1 MLDARR
7 ERVVERPENVTH
19 PDRALGELA
28 ARQHGV
34 VPVTSAAGGDD
45 RDRARGAGTRPPLP
59 SDAVTPLQDLRAA
72 VAAASTALR
81 NGDSGTAPSVERPRR
96 DGFGDYSTNAAML
109 LAPSVGAPPREIAER
124 LGQALQERLGTGLA
138 KFEVAG
144 PGFLNLF
151 LADTWHAE
159 ALAHVIQQGAT
170 YGAGGAATGE
180 RILVEFVSAN
190 PTGPLVAA
198 SGRHA
203 AYGDALAEIL
213 AFHGH
218 DVQREYY
225 LNDAGAQ
232 VRKLGESVQARALG
246 QDVPE
251 GGYEGDYVAELAQ
264 EIADSKTAD
273 PDDLA
278 QEAVAKML
286 ERIRATL
293 ARFGVTHDRVFSERS
308 LYEGEPSAVRRA
320 LAALDESGHAYR
332 SEGALWLRTTTF
344 GDDKD
349 RVLERANGEP
359 TYFASDCAYLLDK
372 QARGFGRQID
382 VFGADHHGYVARLRG
397 AFQALGGE
405 PDMIEI
411 LIMQFVHLIDR
422 GERSAM
428 SKRRGIF
435 NTLDELI
442 DDIGVDATRFFM
454 LQRSHDT
461 TVDLD
466 LDLAR
471 EQSNEN
477 PVYYVQY
484 AHARIHSILAKAG
497 EGRVA
502 EALASAGAGAVPG
515 APLEPAERA
524 LIKKLLAFPD
534 EVAEAAERRAPHRVA
549 AYALELAQDFTAFY
563 RDCHV
568 VGAEPA
574 EVEAFRI
581 ALSVAAQRTIARA
594 LGLLGVSAPDSM

>member
-1 MLDARR
+1 
-7 ERVVERPENVTH
+7 
-19 PDRALGELA
+19 
-28 ARQHGV
+28 
-34 VPVTSAAGGDD
+34 
-45 RDRARGAGTRPPLP
+45 
-59 SDAVTPLQDLRAA
+59 VTPLQDLRAA
-72 VAAASTALR
+72 VEAASAALR
-81 NGDSGTAPSVERPRR
+81 NGDGAKGGTLPTVERPRR

-124 LGQALQERLGTGLA
+124 LGQQLEQRLGDGLDRY
-138 KFEVAG
+138 EVAG

-159 ALAHVIQQGAT
+159 ALAHVLERREAF
-170 YGAGGAATGE
+170 GAGGAAKPE

-218 DVQREYY
+218 EIQREYY

-264 EIADSKTAD
+264 EIPDSATAD
-273 PDDLA
+273 PDHLA

-286 ERIRATL
+286 ARIQATL
-293 ARFGVTHDRVFSERS
+293 ARFGVRHDRVFSERS
-308 LYEGEPSAVRRA
+308 LYEGEPSAVQRA
-320 LAALDESGHAYR
+320 FAALEGSGHTYR

-372 QARGFGRQID
+372 QARGFERQID
-382 VFGADHHGYVARLRG
+382 VFGADHHGYVARVRG
-397 AFQALGGE
+397 AFQALGGD
-405 PDMIEI
+405 PRTIEI
-411 LIMQFVHLIDR
+411 LIMQFVHLINAGDR
-422 GERSAM
+422 TAM

-454 LQRSHDT
+454 LQRSHDS

-466 LDLAR
+466 LGLAR

-484 AHARIHSILAKAG
+484 AHARIHSILEKAG
-497 EGRVA
+497 EERVA
-502 EALASAGAGAVPG
+502 AALASAGEAAALA

-534 EVAEAAERRAPHRVA
+534 EVGEAAERRAPHRIA

-594 LGLLGVSAPDSM
+594 LALLGVSAPDSM

>member
-1 MLDARR
+1 M
-7 ERVVERPENVTH
+7 
-19 PDRALGELA
+19 
-28 ARQHGV
+28 
-34 VPVTSAAGGDD
+34 
-45 RDRARGAGTRPPLP
+45 
-59 SDAVTPLQDLRAA
+59 TPLQDLRAA
-72 VAAASTALR
+72 VEAASAALR
-81 NGDSGTAPSVERPRR
+81 DNDAGGAAPTVERPRH

-109 LAPSVGAPPREIAER
+109 LAPSVGAPPREIADR
-124 LGQALQERLGTGLA
+124 LGADLQERLGAGLA
-138 KFEVAG
+138 RYEIAG

-151 LADTWHAE
+151 LADTWYAR
-159 ALAHVIQQGAT
+159 ALAHIVERNDA
-170 YGAGGAATGE
+170 YGAGGADRPE
-180 RILVEFVSAN
+180 RIVVEFVSAN

-218 DVQREYY
+218 AVQREYY

-232 VRKLGESVQARALG
+232 VRKFGESVQARARG
-246 QDVPE
+246 EDVPE
-251 GGYEGDYVAELAQ
+251 GGYEGDYVRELAQ
-264 EIADSKTAD
+264 EIADAATAD
-273 PDDLA
+273 PDQLA

-286 ERIRATL
+286 GRIQGTL
-293 ARFGVTHDRVFSERS
+293 ARFGVRHDRVFSERS
-308 LYEGEPSAVRRA
+308 LYEGEPSAIRRA
-320 LAALDESGHAYR
+320 LAALEASGHTYR

-372 QARGFGRQID
+372 QARAFERQIN

-397 AFQALGGE
+397 AFQALGGD
-405 PDMIEI
+405 PDAIEI
-411 LIMQFVHLIDR
+411 LIMQFVHLINAGD
-422 GERSAM
+422 RSAM
-428 SKRRGIF
+428 SKRRGVF

-454 LQRSHDT
+454 LQRSHES

-471 EQSNEN
+471 EQSSEN

-484 AHARIHSILAKAG
+484 AHARIHSMLQKAG
-497 EGRVA
+497 EERVA
-502 EALASAGAGAVPG
+502 AALASAGAGGTLA

-524 LIKKLLAFPD
+524 LVKKLLAFLD
-534 EVAEAAERRAPHRVA
+534 EVAEAAERRAPHRIA
-549 AYALELAQDFTAFY
+549 AYALELAQEFTAFY

-568 VGAEPA
+568 VGVEPA
-574 EVEAFRI
+574 GVEAFRI

>member
-1 MLDARR
+1 M
-7 ERVVERPENVTH
+7 
-19 PDRALGELA
+19 
-28 ARQHGV
+28 
-34 VPVTSAAGGDD
+34 
-45 RDRARGAGTRPPLP
+45 
-59 SDAVTPLQDLRAA
+59 TPLQDLRAA
-72 VAAASTALR
+72 VEAASAALR
-81 NGDSGTAPSVERPRR
+81 NGDAGAVPTVERPRR
-96 DGFGDYSTNAAML
+96 EGFGDYSTNAAML
-109 LAPSVGAPPREIAER
+109 LAGALGTPPREIAAR
-124 LGQALQERLGTGLA
+124 LGAELEQRLGTRLA
-138 KFEVAG
+138 KYEVAG

-151 LADTWHAE
+151 LADSWHAE
-159 ALAHVIQQGAT
+159 ALARVLELGDAFGGG
-170 YGAGGAATGE
+170 GAGTRE

-218 DVQREYY
+218 EVSREYY

-232 VRKLGESVQARALG
+232 VRLLGESVQARALG
-246 QDVPE
+246 QPIPE
-251 GGYEGDYVAELAQ
+251 GGYEGDYVAELAA
-264 EIADSKTAD
+264 EIPDAKTAD
-273 PDDLA
+273 PDHLA

-286 ERIRATL
+286 ERIQATL
-293 ARFGVTHDRVFSERS
+293 ARFGVRHDRVFSERS
-308 LYEGEPSAVRRA
+308 LYEGEPSAIRRA
-320 LAALDESGHAYR
+320 FAALEASGHTYR

-372 QARGFGRQID
+372 QARSFERQIA

-397 AFQALGGE
+397 AYDALGGD
-405 PDMIEI
+405 PDTVEI
-411 LIMQFVHLIDR
+411 LIMQFVHLINGGD
-422 GERSAM
+422 RSAM

-435 NTLDELI
+435 TTLDELI

-454 LQRSHDT
+454 LQRSHDS

-484 AHARIHSILAKAG
+484 AHARIHSMLEKAG
-497 EGRVA
+497 DTRVA
-502 EALASAGAGAVPG
+502 AALAAAGELAAGSGLAE
-515 APLEPAERA
+515 PLDPAERV

-534 EVAEAAERRAPHRVA
+534 EIAEAAERRAPHRVT

-563 RDCHV
+563 RDCRV
-568 VGAEPA
+568 VGAEPEA
-574 EVEAFRI
+574 VESFRI

>member
-1 MLDARR
+1 M
-7 ERVVERPENVTH
+7 
-19 PDRALGELA
+19 
-28 ARQHGV
+28 
-34 VPVTSAAGGDD
+34 
-45 RDRARGAGTRPPLP
+45 
-59 SDAVTPLQDLRAA
+59 TPLHDLRAA
-72 VAAASTALR
+72 VEAASAALR
-81 NGDSGTAPSVERPRR
+81 NGDAATAPIVERPRR

-109 LAPSVGAPPREIAER
+109 LAGSVGQPPREIAER
-124 LGQALQERLGTGLA
+124 LGAELQQRLGAGLERY
-138 KFEVAG
+138 EVAG

-151 LADTWHAE
+151 LADAWHVA
-159 ALAHVIQQGAT
+159 ALAQVLAAGDA
-170 YGAGGAATGE
+170 YGSGGAATKE

-203 AYGDALAEIL
+203 AYGDALAELL

-218 DVQREYY
+218 EVRREYY

-246 QDVPE
+246 QPVPD
-251 GGYEGDYVAELAQ
+251 GGYEGDYVAELARD
-264 EIADSKTAD
+264 IPDSATAD
-273 PDDLA
+273 PDQLA

-286 ERIRATL
+286 ERIQATL
-293 ARFGVTHDRVFSERS
+293 ARFGVRHDRVFSERS
-308 LYEGEPSAVRRA
+308 LCEGEPSAIRRA
-320 LAALDESGHAYR
+320 FALLEASGHTYR

-349 RVLERANGEP
+349 RVLERANGES

-372 QARGFGRQID
+372 QARGFERQIN

-397 AFQALGGE
+397 AYEALGGD
-405 PDMIEI
+405 PDTIEI
-411 LIMQFVHLIDR
+411 LIMQFVHLINAGD
-422 GERSAM
+422 RSAM

-454 LQRSHDT
+454 LQRSHDS

-484 AHARIHSILAKAG
+484 AHARIHSMLEKAG
-497 EGRVA
+497 EARVTA
-502 EALASAGAGAVPG
+502 ALAAVGGAGGIG
-515 APLEPAERA
+515 APLEAAERA

-534 EVAEAAERRAPHRVA
+534 EVAEAAERRAPHKIAV
-549 AYALELAQDFTAFY
+549 YALELAQDFTAFY
-563 RDCHV
+563 RDCRV
-568 VGAEPA
+568 VGAEP
-574 EVEAFRI
+574 EALESFRI
-581 ALSVAAQRTIARA
+581 ALSVVARRTIASA
-594 LGLLGVSAPDSM
+594 LRLLGVSAPDSM

>member
-1 MLDARR
+1 
-7 ERVVERPENVTH
+7 
-19 PDRALGELA
+19 
-28 ARQHGV
+28 
-34 VPVTSAAGGDD
+34 
-45 RDRARGAGTRPPLP
+45 
-59 SDAVTPLQDLRAA
+59 VTPLQDLRAA
-72 VAAASTALR
+72 VEAASATLR
-81 NGDSGTAPSVERPRR
+81 NGEPAKGAAPTVERPRR
-96 DGFGDYSTNAAML
+96 EGFGDYSTNAAML
-109 LAPSVGAPPREIAER
+109 LAGSVGQPPREIAER
-124 LGQALQERLGTGLA
+124 LGEQLQQRLGAGLA
-138 KFEVAG
+138 RYEIAG

-151 LADTWHAE
+151 LADSWYAS
-159 ALAHVIQQGAT
+159 ALAHVLERNETFG
-170 YGAGGAATGE
+170 GGGAAKVE
-180 RILVEFVSAN
+180 RVLVEFVSAN

-246 QDVPE
+246 QPVPE

-264 EIADSKTAD
+264 EIPDAKTAD
-273 PDDLA
+273 PDQLA

-286 ERIRATL
+286 ERIQATL
-293 ARFGVTHDRVFSERS
+293 ARFGVQHDQVFSERS
-308 LYEGEPSAVRRA
+308 LYDGEPSAVRRA
-320 LAALDESGHAYR
+320 FAALEASGHTYR

-372 QARGFGRQID
+372 QARGVERQLA

-397 AFQALGGE
+397 AFQVLGGD
-405 PDMIEI
+405 PDAIEI
-411 LIMQFVHLIDR
+411 LIMQFVHLINGGD
-422 GERSAM
+422 RSAM

-454 LQRSHDT
+454 LQRSHDST
-461 TVDLD
+461 LDLD

-484 AHARIHSILAKAG
+484 AHARIHSMLEKAG
-497 EGRVA
+497 EARVA
-502 EALASAGAGAVPG
+502 AALASVSAADGTGT
-515 APLEPAERA
+515 PLEPAERA
-524 LIKKLLAFPD
+524 LMKKLLAFPD
-534 EVAEAAERRAPHRVA
+534 EVAEAAERRAPHKIA

-563 RDCHV
+563 RDCRV
-568 VGAEPA
+568 VGAEPQA
-574 EVEAFRI
+574 LESFRI
-581 ALSVAAQRTIARA
+581 ALSVAAKRTIARA
-594 LGLLGVSAPDSM
+594 LALLGVSAPDSM

>member
-1 MLDARR
+1 M
-7 ERVVERPENVTH
+7 
-19 PDRALGELA
+19 
-28 ARQHGV
+28 
-34 VPVTSAAGGDD
+34 
-45 RDRARGAGTRPPLP
+45 
-59 SDAVTPLQDLRAA
+59 TPLQDLRAA
-72 VAAASTALR
+72 VAAASAALR
-81 NGDSGTAPSVERPRR
+81 DGDGAAHGPAPTVERPKR

-109 LAPSVGAPPREIAER
+109 LAGSLGAPPREIAER
-124 LGQALQERLGTGLA
+124 LGRRLEQRLGAGLVGY
-138 KFEVAG
+138 EVAG

-151 LADTWHAE
+151 LADVWHAG
-159 ALAHVIQQGAT
+159 ALAHVLELGAA
-170 YGAGGAATGE
+170 YGGAGAERSE

-232 VRKLGESVQARALG
+232 VRKLGESVKARALG
-246 QDVPE
+246 GEVPE
-251 GGYEGDYVAELAQ
+251 GGYEGDYVTELAQ
-264 EIADSKTAD
+264 EIPDAATAD
-273 PDDLA
+273 PDALA
-278 QEAVAKML
+278 QAAVAEML
-286 ERIRATL
+286 ARIRATL
-293 ARFGVTHDRVFSERS
+293 ARFGVQHDRVFSERT
-308 LYEGEPSAVRRA
+308 LYEGDPSAVRRA
-320 LAALDESGHAYR
+320 LAALEESGHAYR

-372 QARGFGRQID
+372 RSRGFERQID

-397 AFQALGGE
+397 AYAALGGD
-405 PDMIEI
+405 PGTIEI
-411 LIMQFVHLIDR
+411 LIMQFVHLINAGD
-422 GERSAM
+422 RSAM

-484 AHARIHSILAKAG
+484 AHARIASMLAKAG
-497 EGRVA
+497 EARVA
-502 EALASAGAGAVPG
+502 AALASVGGEPA

-549 AYALELAQDFTAFY
+549 VYALELAQDFTAFY
-563 RDCHV
+563 RDCRV
-568 VGAEPA
+568 VGAEPEA
-574 EVEAFRI
+574 VESFRI

-594 LGLLGVSAPDSM
+594 LQLLGVSAPDSM

>member
-1 MLDARR
+1 M
-7 ERVVERPENVTH
+7 
-19 PDRALGELA
+19 
-28 ARQHGV
+28 
-34 VPVTSAAGGDD
+34 
-45 RDRARGAGTRPPLP
+45 
-59 SDAVTPLQDLRAA
+59 TPLQDLRAA
-72 VAAASTALR
+72 VEAASASMRDGGNATV
-81 NGDSGTAPSVERPRR
+81 PSVERPKR

-124 LGQALQERLGTGLA
+124 LGAELAQRLGGGLDR
-138 KFEVAG
+138 FEVAG

-151 LADTWHAE
+151 LADGWHA
-159 ALAHVIQQGAT
+159 AGLAHVLASGDS
-170 YGAGGAATGE
+170 YGAGGAAVE

-203 AYGDALAEIL
+203 AYGDALANVL

-218 DVQREYY
+218 EVQREYY

-232 VRKLGESVQARALG
+232 VRKLGESVQARARG
-246 QDVPE
+246 EAVPE
-251 GGYEGDYVAELAQ
+251 GGYEGDYVLELAR
-264 EIADSKTAD
+264 EIPDAASTDADV
-273 PDDLA
+273 LA
-278 QEAVAKML
+278 QEAVRRML
-286 ERIRATL
+286 VRIRATL
-293 ARFGVTHDRVFSERS
+293 ARFGVEHDRVFSELS
-308 LYEGEPSAVRRA
+308 LHEGEPSAVDRA
-320 LAALDESGHAYR
+320 LAALEASGHTYR

-349 RVLERANGEP
+349 RVLQRANGEP
-359 TYFASDCAYLLDK
+359 TYFAADCAYLLDK
-372 QARGFGRQID
+372 QTRGFQRQVD
-382 VFGADHHGYVARLRG
+382 VFGADHHGYVARLRA
-397 AFQALGGE
+397 AFAALGGD
-405 PDMIEI
+405 PDAIEV
-411 LIMQFVHLIDR
+411 LIMQFVHLINAGD
-422 GERSAM
+422 RSAM
-428 SKRRGIF
+428 SKRRGVF

-484 AHARIHSILAKAG
+484 AHARIASMLGRAG
-497 EGRVA
+497 EERVA
-502 EALASAGAGAVPG
+502 AALAAVDG
-515 APLEPAERA
+515 GGSLAVPLEPAERA

-534 EVAEAAERRAPHRVA
+534 EVAEAAERRAPHRLAV
-549 AYALELAQDFTAFY
+549 YALELAQDFTAFY

-574 EVEAFRI
+574 ETESFRI

-594 LGLLGVSAPDSM
+594 LGLLGVGAPDSM

>member
-1 MLDARR
+1 VATRSSR
-7 ERVVERPENVTH
+7 ESPTTTE
-19 PDRALGELA
+19 
-28 ARQHGV
+28 
-34 VPVTSAAGGDD
+34 
-45 RDRARGAGTRPPLP
+45 ARGRADGPAPLP

-72 VAAASTALR
+72 VAAASASLR
-81 NGDSGTAPSVERPRR
+81 NGDAAAKAGTAPAVERPKR

-124 LGQALQERLGTGLA
+124 LGAELAQRLGGGLDR
-138 KFEVAG
+138 FEVAG

-151 LADTWHAE
+151 LADGWHVAG
-159 ALAHVIQQGAT
+159 LAHVLAAGDAYGSGGVAT
-170 YGAGGAATGE
+170 PE
-180 RILVEFVSAN
+180 RVLVEFVSAN

-203 AYGDALAEIL
+203 AYGDALASVL

-218 DVQREYY
+218 QVQREYY

-232 VRKLGESVQARALG
+232 VRKLGESVQARARG
-246 QDVPE
+246 EDVPE
-251 GGYEGDYVAELAQ
+251 GGYEGDYVVELAQ
-264 EIADSKTAD
+264 EIPDSATAD
-273 PDDLA
+273 PDVLA
-278 QEAVAKML
+278 QEAVQRML
-286 ERIRATL
+286 ARIRATL
-293 ARFGVTHDRVFSERS
+293 AHFGVRHDQIFSERS
-308 LYEGEPSAVRRA
+308 LFDGEPNAIARA
-320 LAALDESGHAYR
+320 FAALEASGCTYR

-349 RVLERANGEP
+349 RVLQRANGEP

-372 QARGFGRQID
+372 QARGFERQID
-382 VFGADHHGYVARLRG
+382 VFGADHHGYVVRLRG
-397 AFQALGGE
+397 ALAALGGD
-405 PDMIEI
+405 PQTLEI

-428 SKRRGIF
+428 SKRRGVF

-484 AHARIHSILAKAG
+484 AHARIASMLAKAG
-497 EGRVA
+497 DERVA
-502 EALASAGAGAVPG
+502 AALASVAAEHAADASDPA
-515 APLEPAERA
+515 APLDPSERA

-534 EVAEAAERRAPHRVA
+534 EVAEAAERRAPHRIA
-549 AYALELAQDFTAFY
+549 AYALELAQDFTHFY
-563 RDCHV
+563 RDCRV
-568 VGAEPA
+568 VGAEPEA
-574 EVEAFRI
+574 VESFRI